1 MKRREFNKILTLSS
15 LAPLTFYNASKA
27 DSIWSLNADVSEC
40 CACDIPCPCNFGRP
54 TEKKC
59 NGNRLIEIN
68 SGYLENE
75 DLSGIKF
82 VVTFEMGK
90 WSRIYIDNQN
100 GSDQVRITKKILP
113 IAFSGFFNQAEIIKS
128 EPLIISKNKNLIKF
142 STSESKVEMKPL
154 KGINGN
160 LIKING
166 LPFNS
171 FYEYIQYESIQH
183 IHDGPKNKWNHSKT
197 NGFTSRMIA
206 SG

>member
-15 LAPLTFYNASKA
+15 LAPLTFYNTSKA
-27 DSIWSLNADVSEC
+27 DNIWSLNADVSES

-75 DLSGIKF
+75 DLNGIKF

-100 GSDQVRITKKILP
+100 GSDQVRITEKILP
-113 IAFSGFFNQAEIIKS
+113 IAFSGFF
-128 EPLIISKNKNLIKF
+128 
-142 STSESKVEMKPL
+142 
-154 KGINGN
+154 
-160 LIKING
+160 
-166 LPFNS
+166 
-171 FYEYIQYESIQH
+171 
-183 IHDGPKNKWNHSKT
+183 
-197 NGFTSRMIA
+197 
-206 SG
+206 

>member
-15 LAPLTFYNASKA
+15 LTPLTFYNTAKA
-27 DSIWSLNADVSEC
+27 NNIWSLKADISES

-68 SGYLENE
+68 EGYLENE
-75 DLSGIKF
+75 NLNGIKF

-90 WSRIYIDNQN
+90 WSRIYIDSQN
-100 GSDQVRITKKILP
+100 GSDQVRITEKILP
-113 IAFSGFFNQAEIIKS
+113 KAFSGFFNQAEVIKS
-128 EPLIISKNKNLIKF
+128 EALKISKNNNLIKF

-154 KGINGN
+154 KGMNGN

-183 IHDGPKNKWNHSKT
+183 IHDGPNNKWSHNKT